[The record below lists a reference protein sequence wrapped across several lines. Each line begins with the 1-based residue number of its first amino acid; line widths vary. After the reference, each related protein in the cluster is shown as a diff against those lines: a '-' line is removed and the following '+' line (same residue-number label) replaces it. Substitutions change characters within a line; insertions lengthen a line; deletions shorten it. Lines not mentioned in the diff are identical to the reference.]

1 MTFSRRVE
9 LNINSSH
16 FSINLYHYSISD
28 QKVDFQDFKRFHRN
42 FVCKAHRSEN
52 TLEIVAEGLSEGQKE
67 DMFGYLE
74 DYVLDVRLRKS
85 RSHHLNILQHTLKM
99 AKKRGKEIRTR
110 VNPDEPFDV
119 TWSIPIVEEKFTI
132 VFISVI

>member
-1 MTFSRRVE
+1 
-9 LNINSSH
+9 
-16 FSINLYHYSISD
+16 
-28 QKVDFQDFKRFHRN
+28 
-42 FVCKAHRSEN
+42 
-52 TLEIVAEGLSEGQKE
+52 
-67 DMFGYLE
+67 
-74 DYVLDVRLRKS
+74 
-85 RSHHLNILQHTLKM
+85 M